1 MTTQFYLGEHLK
13 QKFYFKENTNQF
25 LLMLHV
31 YVPYCV
37 HAHDGICKENWVV
50 LDVGTTEVKKPCKEE
65 NHILLAQNVKNL
77 FHNTDNPVVI
87 FLKVSLMFGRCLNK
101 SQSPV

>member
-1 MTTQFYLGEHLK
+1 MMTEFYLGEHLR

-31 YVPYCV
+31 YAPYCV
-37 HAHDGICKENWVV
+37 HAHNGICKENWVV

-65 NHILLAQNVKNL
+65 THILFTQNK
-77 FHNTDNPVVI
+77 
-87 FLKVSLMFGRCLNK
+87 K
-101 SQSPV
+101 SFIPQY